1 MAIVQ
6 ISQIIHRTG
15 NNIQLPQLAAGELG
29 YATDTKQLYIG
40 NDPVVDEL
48 ATEVLTRSDNCAIYF
63 SQVSGDAVADTVT
76 TPTLNIKNSDDTAN
90 SYVLTANA
98 NGIFFTDTSTGDVF
112 TVNLTPYP

>member
-6 ISQIIHRTG
+6 ISKIIHRTG
-15 NNIQLPQLAAGELG
+15 ANLELPQLDAGELG

-40 NDPVVDEL
+40 NDPVVDTS
-48 ATEVLTRSDNCAIYF
+48 ATEVLTRSDNCPIYF
-63 SQVSGDAVADTVT
+63 SQVSGDAVANTVT
-76 TPTLNIKNSDDTAN
+76 TPTVNITNSDDTAN

-98 NGIFFTDTSTGDVF
+98 NGIFFTDTSTGSVF